1 MEFLGQDLL
10 PGEYICP
17 KCCGQGQI
25 DKPEKILI
33 RREFIIVTAK
43 TISQY
48 GETCSMCCGGCKL
61 TWTEYARGKID
72 DTRGILGGWG
82 RTETIFYIGFEWT
95 SFFMTPLMKNI
106 YTGIQKQKRRRTRGV
121 TL

>member
-1 MEFLGQDLL
+1 MKLL
-10 PGEYICP
+10 EWKLPPGEYICP

-25 DKPEKILI
+25 DKPEKISI

-43 TISQY
+43 TTSQS

-61 TWTEYARGKID
+61 TWTEYARGKVD
-72 DTRGILGGWG
+72 DTRGMLGGWG
-82 RTETIFYIGFEWT
+82 RTKTIFYIGFEWT

-106 YTGIQKQKRRRTRGV
+106 YTRLGRQKRRRIRG
-121 TL
+121 L